1 MLLAGRNA
9 IIYGAGGAIGG
20 GVARAFAAEGARVFL
35 AGRTR
40 SHLAAVASE
49 IIAAGGQAEV
59 AELDA
64 LDERAVD
71 EHAASVAAAARRP
84 TP

>member
-40 SHLAAVASE
+40 SHLATVASE
-49 IIAAGGQAEV
+49 ITISSPVGTC
-59 AELDA
+59 
-64 LDERAVD
+64 RA
-71 EHAASVAAAARRP
+71 SRWR
-84 TP
+84 T